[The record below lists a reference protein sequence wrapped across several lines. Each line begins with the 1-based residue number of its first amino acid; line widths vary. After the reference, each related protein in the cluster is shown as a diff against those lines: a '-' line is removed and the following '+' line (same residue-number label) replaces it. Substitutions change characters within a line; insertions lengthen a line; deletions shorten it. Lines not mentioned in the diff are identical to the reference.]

1 MRHLLQSMAMNGFL
15 PCMVFS
21 QRHIMPI
28 MANLQIRDFEMISYK
43 TTKSL
48 HSVELEVIIKM
59 ALLSAKSKI

>member
-1 MRHLLQSMAMNGFL
+1 
-15 PCMVFS
+15 
-21 QRHIMPI
+21 MPI
-28 MANLQIRDFEMISYK
+28 MADLQIRDFEMITYK